1 MWTECTYTYVCQ
13 LVYFL
18 LLFKVFVA
26 QKSQVPFQ
34 PNHLHILPCI
44 ERLTRC
50 LDLCGGLVR
59 FTELKQYYR
68 LLNYELH
75 IKIYI
80 DGTYISYLYIM
91 FNKGANVLH
100 NNKIRNLIVCST
112 LVLRGCVMYNNI
124 RTIFDLWQLLLLWI
138 SLMNLKNM

>member
-1 MWTECTYTYVCQ
+1 MRVARFTQYVNRVHIYVCQ

-50 LDLCGGLVR
+50 LDLCGGLMR

-68 LLNYELH
+68 LLIYESH
-75 IKIYI
+75 TKIYI
-80 DGTYISYLYIM
+80 FMVPISRICILLCLTRVQMFYITIKS
-91 FNKGANVLH
+91 
-100 NNKIRNLIVCST
+100 KI
-112 LVLRGCVMYNNI
+112 
-124 RTIFDLWQLLLLWI
+124 
-138 SLMNLKNM
+138 